1 MPQRVWRLFLR
12 LSWDEWTEGNTL
24 VKLLPT
30 FMAEMNSD
38 LFAKSS
44 DSIGEEI
51 VVMDKFASI
60 RRFILVDNE
69 LEFGDN
75 STIKPLTPEEIAKEL
90 VKVLHGQG
98 SVRKKERKAILRT
111 L

>member
-1 MPQRVWRLFLR
+1 M
-12 LSWDEWTEGNTL
+12 EGNAL

-30 FMAEMNSD
+30 FMAEM
-38 LFAKSS
+38 
-44 DSIGEEI
+44 DSKILAGPSGDVDEEMI
-51 VVMDKFASI
+51 PMDKFASI
-60 RRFILVDNE
+60 RRFVLVDDE

-75 STIKPLTPEEIAKEL
+75 LTRKPLTPEEIAKEL

-98 SVRKKERKAILRT
+98 SVRRKERKIIQCT